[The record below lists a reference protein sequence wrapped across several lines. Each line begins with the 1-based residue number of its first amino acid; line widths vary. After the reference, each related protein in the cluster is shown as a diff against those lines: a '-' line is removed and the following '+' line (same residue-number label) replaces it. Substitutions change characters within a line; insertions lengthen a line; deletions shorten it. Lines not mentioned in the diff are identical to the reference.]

1 MKIEIRS
8 GSGSRVY
15 VSRSGAAYISV
26 GSRPDSDIV
35 LEDPAVSPL
44 HLKIEHFVG
53 RWSFTDQMSDSGTR
67 LNGESAY
74 SGELAEGDKLTV
86 GSSTLTVVS
95 LVDETEAASSPSSVP
110 DRSWQDHIA
119 HSQPPLS
126 TSYER
131 RPEPNYNIRAQEG
144 YSGQAA
150 PSPAPAAYPQ
160 PGTFPT
166 AGSRRPAQPAKAIA
180 VAFAVIVVAVVG
192 VAVMFLGAGSDAPT
206 ELPRPVTRVGEVVP
220 TRDAQPG
227 KQPGGSGGNATQPR
241 TDTRM
246 PADVEADI
254 KAKLDAL
261 VSAADT
267 RVANDKLADYAQL
280 KARAAE
286 YKQHGLSWPL
296 ERAQTILRNQ
306 LFDEMQQR
314 YGTDNR
320 EIYQLK
326 EKKQFAEALRR
337 LRSLDE
343 YLKQSELHKDLAR
356 VSDMTTYV
364 ERELELLPQANFW
377 FVGECFTRAD
387 DALQREDYAAAIL
400 ALNELRES
408 AEVEETVAQAVGTEL
423 AELAELATRQQ
434 NGELPAARKPF
445 DKRKD
450 KLPPAP
456 VSTLLPKGDGSAYP
470 AMNALKKRLEETWE
484 GGKLDNVE
492 CDFFRCKATLLPKGE
507 DWRMQLNVK
516 RKGGLEYSVR
526 YAQHQLPP
534 GTMISL
540 YEKLEPTR
548 DELLAMLLICFNEGL
563 LDEAPRIACKLWKA
577 DESVKADLD
586 QLLATKLKIEIPEGG
601 FKEKDGRLVAE

>member
-8 GSGSRVY
+8 GSGSRIY

-26 GSRPDSDIV
+26 GSRPDSDIL

-53 RWSFTDQMSDSGTR
+53 RWSFTDQMSDSGTK

-74 SGELAEGDKLTV
+74 SGELAQGDKLTV
-86 GSSTLTVVS
+86 GGSTLTVVS
-95 LVDETEAASSPSSVP
+95 LDEETEAVSNVSSVP
-110 DRSWQDHIA
+110 DRSWQEHIA

-126 TSYER
+126 ASYDR
-131 RPEPNYNIRAQEG
+131 QPEPDYNVRSQPSYTVQTQQASAPVSQRPAFPP
-144 YSGQAA
+144 SGSQR
-150 PSPAPAAYPQ
+150 PNQ
-160 PGTFPT
+160 PG
-166 AGSRRPAQPAKAIA
+166 KAIA
-180 VAFAVIVVAVVG
+180 VAMAVMVVAVVG
-192 VAVMFLGAGSDAPT
+192 AAVAFLSAGSNAPGEDPQTSPQTRGGAPT
-206 ELPRPVTRVGEVVP
+206 RE
-220 TRDAQPG
+220 AQPG
-227 KQPGGSGGNATQPR
+227 AQPDGTGGNTTQPR
-241 TDTRM
+241 IDTRM

-254 KAKLDAL
+254 KMKLDAL
-261 VSAADT
+261 VSNADT
-267 RVANDKLADYAQL
+267 RGANDKLADYAEL

-296 ERAQTILRNQ
+296 ERVQTILRNQ

-326 EKKQFAEALRR
+326 ERKQFAEALRR
-337 LRSLDE
+337 LRSLDD
-343 YLKQSELHKDLAR
+343 YLKQSELHKELAKL
-356 VSDMTTYV
+356 SDMTSYV
-364 ERELELLPQANFW
+364 EREHELLPQANFW
-377 FVGECFTRAD
+377 YVGECFTRAD
-387 DALQREDYAAAIL
+387 DALQRHDYAGAIF
-400 ALNELRES
+400 ALNELREKT
-408 AEVEETVAQAVGTEL
+408 ELEESVAQAIGSELTRL
-423 AELAELATRQQ
+423 AELSTRQQ

-445 DKRKD
+445 DKRYD
-450 KLPPAP
+450 KLPAAP
-456 VSTLLPKGDGSAYP
+456 VSTLLPKGDASAYP
-470 AMNALKKRLEETWE
+470 AMNGLKKRLEQAWK
-484 GGKLDNVE
+484 GGKLDNIE
-492 CDFFRCKATLLPKGE
+492 CDFYGCKAALQPKGE

-516 RKGGLEYSVR
+516 RQGELEYSVR

-534 GTMISL
+534 GTLISL
-540 YEKLEPTR
+540 YELLEPTR

-563 LDEAPRIACKLWKA
+563 LEDAPRIACKLWKA

>member
-1 MKIEIRS
+1 MRIEIRS
-8 GSGSRVY
+8 GSGSRQY
-15 VSRSGAAYISV
+15 TSRSGAAYISV

-53 RWSFTDQMSDSGTR
+53 RWSFTDQMSDSGTK

-74 SGELAEGDKLTV
+74 SGELAKGDKLTV
-86 GSSTLTVVS
+86 GGSTLTVVS
-95 LVDETEAASSPSSVP
+95 LDDETEAASNASSVP
-110 DRSWQDHIA
+110 DRSWQEHIA

-126 TSYER
+126 TSYDR
-131 RPEPNYNIRAQEG
+131 QPEPAYNVRAQGG

-150 PSPAPAAYPQ
+150 PATSPAPYPQ
-160 PGTFPT
+160 SASFP
-166 AGSRRPAQPAKAIA
+166 ASGSRPPAQPGKAIA
-180 VAFAVIVVAVVG
+180 VAVAVMVVAVVG
-192 VAVMFLGAGSDAPT
+192 AAVAFLGAGSNAP
-206 ELPRPVTRVGEVVP
+206 GEDP
-220 TRDAQPG
+220 QQGPQARGAAPMREAQPG
-227 KQPGGSGGNATQPR
+227 GKGGNTTQPR

-261 VSAADT
+261 VSDT
-267 RVANDKLADYAQL
+267 DIRVANEKLADYAQL

-296 ERAQTILRNQ
+296 ERVQTILRNQ

-326 EKKQFAEALRR
+326 ERKQFAEALRR

-343 YLKQSELHKDLAR
+343 YLKQSELHKELAKL
-356 VSDMTTYV
+356 SEMTSYV

-377 FVGECFTRAD
+377 YVGECFTRAD
-387 DALQREDYAAAIL
+387 EALQRDDFAAAVL
-400 ALNELRES
+400 ALNDLREK
-408 AEVEETVAQAVGTEL
+408 AELEEAVAQAVGTEL
-423 AELAELATRQQ
+423 AKLAELASRQQ
-434 NGELPAARKPF
+434 NGESPAARKPF

-450 KLPPAP
+450 KLPAAP

-470 AMNALKKRLEETWE
+470 AMNALKKRLEEAWE

-492 CDFFRCKATLLPKGE
+492 CDFFSCKATLLPKGE
-507 DWRMQLNVK
+507 DWRMLLQVT
-516 RKGGLEYSVR
+516 REGGLEYRVR

-563 LDEAPRIACKLWKA
+563 LDDAPRIACKLWKA
-577 DESVKADLD
+577 DETVKADLD
-586 QLLATKLKIEIPEGG
+586 QLLATKLKIEIPDGG